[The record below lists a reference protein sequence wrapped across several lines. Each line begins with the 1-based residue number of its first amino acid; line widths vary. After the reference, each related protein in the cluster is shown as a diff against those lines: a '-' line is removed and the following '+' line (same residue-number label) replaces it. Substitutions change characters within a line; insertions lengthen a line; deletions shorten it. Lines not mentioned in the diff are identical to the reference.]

1 MESTTETRDTL
12 VKDVEQLKNDVAKI
26 TKDAKSHATAHVDQ
40 ARQRVNEA
48 IASLQ
53 AHLAAHPFAILSAGI
68 VLGFFFGR
76 RRRRGA

>member
-26 TKDAKSHATAHVDQ
+26 TTDAKSHATAHVDE

-53 AHLAAHPFAILSAGI
+53 AQLASHPFAILGVGI

-76 RRRRGA
+76 RRRSS